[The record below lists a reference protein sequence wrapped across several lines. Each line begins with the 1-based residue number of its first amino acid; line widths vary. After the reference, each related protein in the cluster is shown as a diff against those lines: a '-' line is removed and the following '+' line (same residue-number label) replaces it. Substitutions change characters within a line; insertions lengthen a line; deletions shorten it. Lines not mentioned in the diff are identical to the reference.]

1 MMAFGCGA
9 FGKWLGHE
17 DGDLMNESDTIIKEI
32 LERSLFPSTM
42 WGYRENTAIWE
53 QERGP
58 SPQIESASTLI
69 LDFPDSR
76 TVRNIFLN
84 MSPSLWYSITSLNEL
99 RQLWNFMYQHIK
111 NS

>member
-32 LERSLFPSTM
+32 LESSLFPSTM

-76 TVRNIFLN
+76 TREVNPYCL
-84 MSPSLWYSITSLNEL
+84 SHSDHHVLLQQP
-99 RQLWNFMYQHIK
+99 RQTKTNA
-111 NS
+111 

>member
-1 MMAFGCGA
+1 MMAFGYGA

-17 DGDLMNESDTIIKEI
+17 DGALMNEIRTIIKEI
-32 LERSLFPSTM
+32 LESSLFPSTM
-42 WGYRENTAIWE
+42 WGHRENTAIWE
-53 QERGP
+53 QGRGP

-69 LDFPDSR
+69 LDLPDSR
-76 TVRNIFLN
+76 TVRNMFLY
-84 MSPSLWYSITSLNEL
+84 MSPSLRYSITSLNEL